1 VILLNLQT
9 RVRRKKRKKKK
20 KKHLALLHPG
30 IFLAL
35 KSDLIIAK
43 VVFDIIIWMKEIDN
57 F

>member
-1 VILLNLQT
+1 LQT